1 MQTFTELIS
10 SIIVVCGISVILAF
24 LLEIAHAFLADYG
37 ERQININEKKDL
49 VVSGGRSLLVSLMDE
64 KIYIPSACG
73 GKGTCSYCKVKVH
86 EGGGPVLPTETPY
99 LSEEEL
105 HAGVRLSCQ
114 VKVKEDLRIEIP
126 DELFQVMEYRARV
139 AKIEDLTPEIKGL
152 SLDIITPEEG
162 IAFKPGQYIQLEVP
176 KYKATKGPEYRA
188 YSISSAADQPHSVEL
203 AITKVP
209 DGAVSTYV
217 HEYAKEG
224 DELLLRG
231 PYGNFYLRDSDRDIL
246 LISTGSGLAPIRSI
260 LHQIELEGIKRKTT
274 LFFGCREACD
284 LYYFEEL
291 KRMEEKIENFRFNPT
306 LSRSEEQDQWEGET
320 GRVTALIEK
329 YVEKDA
335 PLDAYLCGSPRMV
348 ESSLA
353 LLLEKG
359 IPEENIF
366 FDKFE

>member
-1 MQTFTELIS
+1 MHTLTELIS
-10 SIIVVCGISVILAF
+10 SIIVVCGIGVILAF
-24 LLEIAHAFLADYG
+24 LLEIAHSFLEDYG
-37 ERQININEKKDL
+37 ERQININEKKNL
-49 VVSGGRSLLVSLMDE
+49 VVSGGRSLLASLMEE

-73 GKGTCSYCKVKVH
+73 GKGTCSYCKVKVR

-105 HAGVRLSCQ
+105 HTGARLSCQ

-139 AKIEDLTPEIKGL
+139 AKIGDLTPEIKELG
-152 SLDIITPEEG
+152 LDIMTPEEG
-162 IAFKPGQYIQLEVP
+162 IVFKPGQYVQLEVP
-176 KYKATKGPEYRA
+176 KYKGTKGPEYRA
-188 YSISSAADQPHSVEL
+188 YSISSGADQPHRVEL

-217 HEYAKEG
+217 HEYVKEG

-231 PYGNFYLRDSDRDIL
+231 PYGDFYLRDSERDIL

-260 LHQIELEGIKRKTT
+260 LRQIESEGIKRKTT
-274 LFFGCREACD
+274 LYFGCRVMAD
-284 LYYFEEL
+284 LYYFDEL
-291 KRMEEKIENFRFNPT
+291 KRMEERIGNLSFIPT
-306 LSRSEEQDQWEGET
+306 LSRPEGQDQWKGET

-335 PLDAYLCGSPRMV
+335 PLDAYLCGSPQMV
-348 ESSLA
+348 ESSIA

-359 IPEENIF
+359 IPEEQIF